1 MPSLTDVR
9 DAAVALL
16 CAGMPEAERVE
27 AFAGDLD
34 MQSAA
39 PKNVR
44 PGGGGTIFVAAVE
57 AENAATPDSLDFD
70 MAGLYGVFALARHAA
85 KPEIAEAQALHLA
98 QRAATLLHGAT
109 YGLAGVSPARV
120 LSLAPVNGDDLAKAG
135 IWVWSVVWRQTVV
148 FETATPG
155 EVTP

>member
-1 MPSLTDVR
+1 MPDLIEVR

-16 CAGMPEAERVE
+16 KGGLTKAERVE

-44 PGGGGTIFVAAVE
+44 PGSGTVFVAIAEAVNVSPE
-57 AENAATPDSLDFD
+57 ESLDFD
-70 MAGLYGVFALARHAA
+70 MAGVYGAFAIARNVAR
-85 KPEIAEAQALHLA
+85 PEAAEAQALALA
-98 QRAATLLHGAT
+98 QAAASLLHGAT

-120 LSLAPVNGDDLAKAG
+120 LSLSPVTDDDLARSG
-135 IWVWSVVWRQTVV
+135 IRVWGVVWRQTVV
-148 FETATPG
+148 FDAG
-155 EVTP
+155 GVTP